1 MSGRRIRAPPPR
13 PRTRARQS
21 TDALNPSEEDA
32 GYAKNSYQGA
42 GIFVPPQ
49 MEKGLRGR
57 DGAAEYQPYSP
68 NVAFDSKVR
77 YWPETQSKQQPIAVN
92 HQDSHDSNRPKQAAK
107 QKQAQLGERKDQSVR
122 RPRGGGLRY
131 SLSSEDDGRYK
142 PDYREL
148 EEHLSASYV
157 SEGSFIP
164 ANATGISQPS
174 RDEGEESVAA
184 HSRLGFLSK
193 SASIGQTFETAD
205 STIKEVNS
213 DGGDSFFRVNAPV
226 AVFTM
231 TVTAIQLLILMLQLA
246 MCGVAPLDVNPMIGP
261 YPDAFSQW
269 GGKNPYLLLQE
280 NEWWRLV
287 TPAFLHVGILHLVVN
302 LYSQWNAASM
312 FEREWGG
319 LSWLF
324 IYVSSE
330 IGCSTFSNLLD
341 PDTVAVGST
350 GALMGLFAAKLAQ
363 VFTFSFF
370 EVKSQYP
377 DAIRFDQLTP
387 ILLGLTFSS
396 LLGALTYIDFSGNLG
411 GLVAGFF
418 AGMTVFSRC
427 IRGCCLGFFWRL
439 LGLLGLGATYVL
451 SMYYLLDSVEPDEQL
466 ADVCEYFRR
475 FFPEGYECGCLW
487 NS

>member
-1 MSGRRIRAPPPR
+1 MSGRRIRAPLPPR
-13 PRTRARQS
+13 PRIRVRQS
-21 TDALNPSEEDA
+21 TGGALHHPEEEEEADD
-32 GYAKNSYQGA
+32 SFQ
-42 GIFVPPQ
+42 GIFVPPP

-57 DGAAEYQPYSP
+57 DDVDEYRPYSP

-77 YWPETQSKQQPIAVN
+77 YWPPPPKVQPLSVA
-92 HQDSHDSNRPKQAAK
+92 HQDSLDSNRPRQAAQ
-107 QKQAQLGERKDQSVR
+107 QKQQAHWEERKDATVR
-122 RPRGGGLRY
+122 RPRGNRY
-131 SLSSEDDGRYK
+131 ALSPEENGRYQ
-142 PDYREL
+142 PEYRQM

-157 SEGSFIP
+157 SEGSFVR
-164 ANATGISQPS
+164 ANATGTSQAS
-174 RDEGEESVAA
+174 REEEEEASVVVAN
-184 HSRLGFLSK
+184 HRLGFLSK
-193 SASIGQTFETAD
+193 SASLGQTFETAD

-213 DGGDSFFRVNAPV
+213 DGGDSFFRVNGPV
-226 AVFTM
+226 AVCTI
-231 TVTAIQLLILMLQLA
+231 TITALQLLLLMLQLA

-261 YPDAFSQW
+261 FPDAFSQW
-269 GGKNPYLLLQE
+269 GGKNPYLLLHD
-280 NEWWRLV
+280 NEWWRLFS
-287 TPAFLHVGILHLVVN
+287 PAFLHVGILHLAVN
-302 LYSQWNAASM
+302 MYSQWNAASM

-324 IYVSSE
+324 IYVCSE

-363 VFTFSFF
+363 VVTFSFF
-370 EVKSQYP
+370 DTKSQYG
-377 DAIRFDQLTP
+377 DAIRIDQLTP
-387 ILLGLTFSS
+387 ILLGLTLSS

-418 AGMTVFSRC
+418 AGISVFSGC
-427 IRGCCLGFFWRL
+427 IRGCCWSFFWRL

-451 SMYYLLDSVEPDEQL
+451 PVYFLLETVEPDEQL

>member
-13 PRTRARQS
+13 PRTRTRQS
-21 TDALNPSEEDA
+21 SSAREEDA
-32 GYAKNSYQGA
+32 DYSVNSFQGA

-57 DGAAEYQPYSP
+57 DEAEEYRPYSP
-68 NVAFDSKVR
+68 NIALDSKVR
-77 YWPETQSKQQPIAVN
+77 YWPQPASKHQPVSVA
-92 HQDSHDSNRPKQAAK
+92 HQDSLDSNRPQHAAR
-107 QKQAQLGERKDQSVR
+107 QKQAQLDERNDHSVR
-122 RPRGGGLRY
+122 RPRGGSLRY
-131 SLSSEDDGRYK
+131 SLSTEDNERYK
-142 PDYREL
+142 LEYRQM
-148 EEHLSASYV
+148 EEQLSASYI
-157 SEGSFIP
+157 SEGSFIQT
-164 ANATGISQPS
+164 NATGTSQPS
-174 RDEGEESVAA
+174 REEGEEFVVANN
-184 HSRLGFLSK
+184 RLGFLSK
-193 SASIGQTFETAD
+193 SASLGQTFETAD

-213 DGGDSFFRVNAPV
+213 DGGDSFFRVNGPV

-231 TVTAIQLLILMLQLA
+231 GVTAIQLLILMLQLA

-261 YPDAFSQW
+261 FPDAFSQW

-287 TPAFLHVGILHLVVN
+287 TPAFLHVGIVHLAVN
-302 LYSQWNAASM
+302 IYSQWNAASM
-312 FEREWGG
+312 FERDWGG
-319 LSWLF
+319 ASWLF

-370 EVKSQYP
+370 ETKSQYG

-387 ILLGLTFSS
+387 ILLGLTLSS

-418 AGMTVFSRC
+418 AGMTVFSGC

-439 LGLLGLGATYVL
+439 LGLLGLAATYAV

-487 NS
+487 NN